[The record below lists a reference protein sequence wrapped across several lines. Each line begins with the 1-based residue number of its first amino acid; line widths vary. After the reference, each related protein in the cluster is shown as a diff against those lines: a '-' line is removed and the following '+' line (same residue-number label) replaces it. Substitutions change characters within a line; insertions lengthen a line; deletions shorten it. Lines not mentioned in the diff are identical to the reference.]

1 MYEFRY
7 VDGHI
12 EVFLNGQFQVSA
24 DTMRAARK
32 ELEQYG
38 EV

>member
-7 VDGHI
+7 VEGDN
-12 EVFLNGQFQVSA
+12 EVFLNGQFQISA
-24 DTMRAARK
+24 DTMREARK